1 MTGHPHAPSADEVG
15 DAKEARSAV
24 VITLRGVAGPTVRQ
38 AFDGIDVDVTVEG
51 TVTKLRSRTSD
62 QSTLHGLLQRAQDF
76 GMEVLEVHVE
86 SADTH

>member
-1 MTGHPHAPSADEVG
+1 MTGHPSAPSADEVG
-15 DAKEARSAV
+15 DAKEVRSAV

-38 AFDGIDVDVTVEG
+38 AFDDVDVTVEG

-62 QSTLHGLLQRAQDF
+62 QSALHGLLQRAQDF

-86 SADTH
+86 PADD